1 MDALLDDPDNINYVL
16 EALYNDKAALVATML
31 SEGSKLGV
39 FSNILSALPVLL
51 YDQKELIEK
60 YPQGFVS
67 ENSVFIAV
75 PYYKEIGSVKDEDGF
90 YINKRNLS
98 GLVLVKAII
107 DLLSYQFSVSFKTEE
122 QDKIVV
128 WTQKKQSERT
138 ALSLFIEM
146 GFNDMEV
153 KKFPFV
159 SHQTLLETIKP
170 LRLLQEERIE
180 ELGIKNDYLVEC
192 LFKSKELYNMEHPFS
207 KLMHAIHDRKLKEHK
222 VTLSSDEY
230 YDNLA
235 SYDPNKKKL
244 AIDAVISVGSKLA
257 NKTQNLPEFLEEAQ
271 IKWLPFLDNMKAP
284 ELTYVLSELHTK
296 LTKKYVGPKNS
307 GQSSVISSS
316 NYINNSDESIA
327 FIQEIVGHT
336 DETGRSIA
344 INIFTN
350 FYMIN
355 NDGFIKDL
363 EKENMKLQAKLG
375 IKRKE
380 VAVVEEEFD

>member
-39 FSNILSALPVLL
+39 FSHIVSAMPILL
-51 YDQKELIEK
+51 YDQKELIEQF
-60 YPQGFVS
+60 PQGFVS
-67 ENSVFIAV
+67 ENAIFISV
-75 PYYKEIGSVKDEDGF
+75 PYYKEVGAVKDEEGF
-90 YINKRNLS
+90 YINNTNIS

-107 DLLSYQFSVSFKTEE
+107 DLLSYQFSVSFKAEE
-122 QDKIVV
+122 QDKIIV
-128 WTQKKQSERT
+128 WTQRKATERT
-138 ALSLFIEM
+138 ALSLFLDM
-146 GFNDMEV
+146 GLNDMEIR
-153 KKFPFV
+153 KFPFV
-159 SHQTLLETIKP
+159 SHSKLLEIIKP

-180 ELGIKNDYLVEC
+180 ELGVKNDYLVEC
-192 LFKSKELYNMEHPFS
+192 LFKSKELYNMEHPFY
-207 KLMHAIHDRKLKEHK
+207 KLMQAIHDRKLKEK
-222 VTLSSDEY
+222 KIPLSSDEY
-230 YDNLA
+230 YDSLG

-244 AIDAVISVGSKLA
+244 ALDAVINIGSKIV
-257 NKTQNLPEFLEEAQ
+257 NKTESLQDFLEEAQ
-271 IKWLPFLDNMKAP
+271 IKWLPFLDIMKAP

-296 LTKKYVGPKNS
+296 LTKKYVGNKNTNK
-307 GQSSVISSS
+307 SSVISSS

-363 EKENMKLQAKLG
+363 EKENTKLQAKLG
-375 IKRKE
+375 IKKRE
-380 VAVVEEEFD
+380 SEPAEEEFD